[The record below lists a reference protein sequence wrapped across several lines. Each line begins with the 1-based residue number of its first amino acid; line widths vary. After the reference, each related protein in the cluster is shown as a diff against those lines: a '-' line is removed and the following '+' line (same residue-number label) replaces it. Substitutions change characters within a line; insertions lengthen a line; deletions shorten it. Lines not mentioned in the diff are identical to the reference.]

1 MISQRLIV
9 GLQIYKS
16 KLIKTEQFKKSNS
29 TYLGDVLNA
38 VRIFN
43 EKKVDELIIY
53 DLTASKTKEIDFSL
67 LEKISR
73 LSRMPLCYGGG
84 IDSSGKAKKLSSL
97 GFEKLSFNSLLYDDL
112 NKINQISK
120 IIGRQSIVLSVDYKK
135 IDDEYFCF
143 KNSGTINTEVKI
155 DNLHNYNYEDFAG
168 EIILNDINNDGSM
181 MGYNSEVI
189 NKIYNNFKIPLTLSG
204 GFKNLEDIKKIFNK
218 FNIIGVC
225 CSSYFVFK
233 GTNKAVLLNYPDTEK
248 IENIKR

>member
-84 IDSSGKAKKLSSL
+84 IDSIGKAKKLSSL

>member
-84 IDSSGKAKKLSSL
+84 ILSPSTFAWWAAFLCQRDFSNPAYIAPRYWIGHRSAKWYPP
-97 GFEKLSFNSLLYDDL
+97 GIQTDWIQYD
-112 NKINQISK
+112 
-120 IIGRQSIVLSVDYKK
+120 
-135 IDDEYFCF
+135 
-143 KNSGTINTEVKI
+143 
-155 DNLHNYNYEDFAG
+155 
-168 EIILNDINNDGSM
+168 
-181 MGYNSEVI
+181 
-189 NKIYNNFKIPLTLSG
+189 
-204 GFKNLEDIKKIFNK
+204 
-218 FNIIGVC
+218 
-225 CSSYFVFK
+225 
-233 GTNKAVLLNYPDTEK
+233 
-248 IENIKR
+248 